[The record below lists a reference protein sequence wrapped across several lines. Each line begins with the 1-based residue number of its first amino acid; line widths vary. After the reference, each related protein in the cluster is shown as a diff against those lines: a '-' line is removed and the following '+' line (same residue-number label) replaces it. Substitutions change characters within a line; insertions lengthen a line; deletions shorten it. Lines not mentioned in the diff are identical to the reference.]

1 MTQKCNM
8 TCRIVLVATLAVG
21 LAACETEKSRNP
33 LSPNVAGPMAGVNIT
48 APPLMEPTDGGL
60 VETGQPVVLKF
71 GSVTSNSERPLWYQ
85 LQLAGDARFQQLV
98 HEADR
103 IGWDDEGGGAQSL
116 SADGSHRYEVPVSLE
131 TGRAY
136 WWRARAAD
144 GANIGPYSDRAKFE
158 IYKPVTVG
166 VPQPRSP
173 IGGVIVAGRQPRFV
187 VTTPQVT
194 GPATQVR
201 IHIEISTSNSFANPV
216 ASFSAAIGNDT
227 TAARSGRLSLNTRYH
242 WRARATAEGREGQ
255 ILGNW
260 SRTSTFRT
268 PATVAG
274 GSPSPTPAPSSPP
287 SGGGGYTRGGSPNAP
302 FTTNGSNPPNM
313 LHIVQQVA
321 QEHPQALRNSCQHHG
336 GTWEFMDRVVERLR
350 AIDGRYAYNC
360 KRGNCGDV
368 SQDVIDYYRGNG
380 NPHGSSNVKIVD
392 MTVGHCGPNPQPG
405 WNDLTD
411 ATRQA
416 GTIGRWKYP
425 R

>member
-1 MTQKCNM
+1 
-8 TCRIVLVATLAVG
+8 
-21 LAACETEKSRNP
+21 
-33 LSPNVAGPMAGVNIT
+33 MAGVNIT

-85 LQLAGDARFQQLV
+85 LQLAGDARFEQLV

-201 IHIEISTSNSFANPV
+201 IRIEISTSNSFANPV

-227 TAARSGRLSLNTRYH
+227 TAARSDRLSLNTRYH

-268 PATVAG
+268 PATATWPAVHLAPRQRRRLHRRAEEDTHEAAVRMRRLRPTVAIHPTCCTSSSRLLENTHRPCETRVSTTG
-274 GSPSPTPAPSSPP
+274 APGSSWIESSSGSAPSMASMH
-287 SGGGGYTRGGSPNAP
+287 
-302 FTTNGSNPPNM
+302 TT
-313 LHIVQQVA
+313 A
-321 QEHPQALRNSCQHHG
+321 RE
-336 GTWEFMDRVVERLR
+336 GT
-350 AIDGRYAYNC
+350 
-360 KRGNCGDV
+360 
-368 SQDVIDYYRGNG
+368 
-380 NPHGSSNVKIVD
+380 
-392 MTVGHCGPNPQPG
+392 
-405 WNDLTD
+405 
-411 ATRQA
+411 A
-416 GTIGRWKYP
+416 GTCHRTSSTTTAETETRTAVP
-425 R
+425 M